1 MTFSNLLSKF
11 SRIPVIAAG
20 GFFLGISGAAAGPY
34 IQTNLVSDIVG
45 LAALQDDALKNSWG
59 VSHGPATPFWIS
71 DQGANV
77 TTLYAVT
84 AAGVSKNALTVSIPT
99 TGGGPQG
106 PTGQVTNIGGSLF
119 PVNGTPARFIFA
131 SLNGTISG
139 WSNTP
144 LGTTTSQIEVTT
156 PGAVY
161 TGLAIN
167 DAKDTLYA
175 ANTAGGTIDVFD
187 GAFAPKTL
195 GTGAF
200 ANPFP
205 GLVPFNVQNLSG
217 KIYVTYALPGRAAMI
232 AATEGNGAVAVFDEN
247 GVLLQKLIDGSK
259 LASPWGL
266 ALAPAGFGSFS
277 GDLLV
282 GNFSFAAS
290 EINAFDPTT
299 GAFDGAI
306 PVDAGPGNTSGGLW
320 ALIFGGGGNDGDPA
334 KLYFSDGINGEMD
347 GLFASIAVPEPS
359 TLALLAGA
367 LALVAI
373 RRRGGAGRRPL
384 PRHSADLRLEPPPSM
399 VMIEPVV

>member
-1 MTFSNLLSKF
+1 M
-11 SRIPVIAAG
+11 
-20 GFFLGISGAAAGPY
+20 
-34 IQTNLVSDIVG
+34 
-45 LAALQDDALKNSWG
+45 
-59 VSHGPATPFWIS
+59 
-71 DQGANV
+71 
-77 TTLYAVT
+77 
-84 AAGVSKNALTVSIPT
+84 
-99 TGGGPQG
+99 
-106 PTGQVTNIGGSLF
+106 
-119 PVNGTPARFIFA
+119 
-131 SLNGTISG
+131 
-139 WSNTP
+139 
-144 LGTTTSQIEVTT
+144 GTTTSQIEVTT

-200 ANPFP
+200 ANPCCRP
-205 GLVPFNVQNLSG
+205 GWSRSTWRTSTATSTWPTRRPAAGRPIVG
-217 KIYVTYALPGRAAMI
+217 PGGA
-232 AATEGNGAVAVFDEN
+232 GAVAVFDTSGELHQAADR
-247 GVLLQKLIDGSK
+247 GGK
-259 LASPWGL
+259 LASPWGIT
-266 ALAPAGFGSFS
+266 LAPSSFGQFG

-282 GNFSFAAS
+282 GNFSYLDT
-290 EINAFDPTT
+290 EINAFDPVT

-373 RRRGGAGRRPL
+373 RRRAGARAAARYPVTAPIFGWSRR
-384 PRHSADLRLEPPPSM
+384 RRW
-399 VMIEPVV
+399 